1 MNDSEKAIAAA
12 AAALGLPKGAT
23 VASILKAVDA
33 HAALA
38 EALKGKVEEDEPKEA
53 PAKEEPKAEELKAEE
68 KKDEKAASV
77 AAGPV
82 PPQGVTLS
90 AVPATTVAAS
100 AEEEK
105 KAEEPKAEMSLADG
119 PEAEMAAGKQI
130 LEALKSSTGLDA
142 AQLVA
147 AIVDNASAIAAL
159 LGKQPESGAP
169 AEAPADAPPQLS
181 AEPGQST
188 TVAVADGRIAAL
200 SRENE
205 ALAKKV
211 REIEALEL
219 SRKEAARVADATRA
233 VDAAIELGKF
243 LDTDR
248 DAILALALSDR
259 AKFDA
264 WTKTKVSAVPTGL
277 TATAPAPE
285 RSVSTEKLTEKQSY
299 ALKQFRSAG
308 IDEKR
313 AIELARAK
321 H

>member
-38 EALKGKVEEDEPKEA
+38 EALKGKVEEE
-53 PAKEEPKAEELKAEE
+53 EEPKKEADAEALKGEAKAEE
-68 KKDEKAASV
+68 GEKEAALAS
-77 AAGPV
+77 GPV

-90 AVPATTVAAS
+90 AVPASSVAAS
-100 AEEEK
+100 V
-105 KAEEPKAEMSLADG
+105 AEEPKAELSLADG

-147 AIVDNASAIAAL
+147 AIVDNAAAIAAL

-285 RSVSTEKLTEKQSY
+285 RSVSTEKLTERQSY
-299 ALKQFRSAG
+299 AITQLRAAG

-313 AIELARAK
+313 AVELARAK